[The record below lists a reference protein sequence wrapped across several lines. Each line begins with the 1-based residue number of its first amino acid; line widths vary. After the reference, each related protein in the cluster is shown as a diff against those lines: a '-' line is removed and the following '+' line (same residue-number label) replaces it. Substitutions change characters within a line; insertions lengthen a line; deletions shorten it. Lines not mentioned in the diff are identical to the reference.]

1 MAGSETAGLQ
11 VPVAFKDADDGTIP
25 VRPPTEYAAAVASL
39 PLNPASKLKLR
50 CYQGVWVLEDWVPG
64 IMAMQRSFSTR
75 PGDVVLASFPKCGT
89 TWLKALIFATM
100 ARTAYPPTSPAH
112 PLRRLNPHDCV
123 ILLDRLFAIGREAVL
138 DKLPSPR
145 LMCTH
150 MPLSVLPASIS
161 RGSDCKI
168 VYICRDQKDMVVS
181 MWHFANRARPDISLQ
196 EVFETVCD
204 GTCFAGPVW
213 DHILGYWRVS
223 NAEPNRVLF
232 LTYEQMRQD
241 PVDKVRK
248 LAQFLGRPFSDTEE
262 EAGAVAEI
270 VELCSLE
277 HLKNLEANKK
287 GSQGVFLKFPYDSY
301 FRKGVVGDWV
311 NHLTL
316 EMAKCLDAIFEE
328 NFKGSGFTLP

>member
-1 MAGSETAGLQ
+1 MAGTETTSLQ
-11 VPVAFKDADDGTIP
+11 VPMAFKDADDGTIP

-39 PLNPASKLKLR
+39 PTNPASKLKLR

-64 IMAMQRSFSTR
+64 IIAMQRSFSTR

-100 ARTAYPPTSPAH
+100 ARAAYPPASPAH

-123 ILLDRLFAIGREAVL
+123 ILLDRLFAVGREAVL
-138 DKLPSPR
+138 ERLPSPR

-150 MPLSVLPASIS
+150 MPLSVLPPSIS
-161 RGSDCKI
+161 RGPDCKI

-311 NHLTL
+311 NHLTP

>member
-1 MAGSETAGLQ
+1 MLAAVVSLIAPFSKMAGSETTGLE
-11 VPVAFKDADDGTIP
+11 VPVAFTDADDGTIP
-25 VRPPTEYAAAVASL
+25 VRPPTEYAAVVASL
-39 PLNPASKLKLR
+39 PTNPSSKLKLR

-64 IMAMQRSFSTR
+64 IIAMQRSLSTR
-75 PGDVVLASFPKCGT
+75 PGDVLLASFPKCGT

-100 ARTAYPPTSPAH
+100 TRAAYPPASPSH

-123 ILLDRLFAIGREAVL
+123 ILVDRLFAVGREAVL
-138 DKLPSPR
+138 DRLPSPR

-150 MPLSVLPASIS
+150 MPLSVLPPSIS
-161 RGSDCKI
+161 GGPDCKI

-181 MWHFANRARPDISLQ
+181 MWHFAKRVRPDISLQ
-196 EVFETVCD
+196 EVFETM
-204 GTCFAGPVW
+204 FQ
-213 DHILGYWRVS
+213 
-223 NAEPNRVLF
+223 N
-232 LTYEQMRQD
+232 

-287 GSQGVFLKFPYDSY
+287 GSQGVFLKFSYDSY

-311 NHLTL
+311 NHLTPD
-316 EMAKCLDAIFEE
+316 MAKCLDAIFEE
-328 NFKGSGFTLP
+328 KFKGSGFTLP